1 MTITA
6 NLADGRVLNF
16 PDGTDPAVI
25 QATVKK
31 MMAQEQPSEQTPAPA
46 PAPEQSF
53 GQQFM
58 GGLKQTPA
66 NILGSAENIASLT
79 TGAIAEPIA
88 GVAGIVQA
96 VNPWADEGAGA
107 RAVEGFRDALTYDPQ
122 TEAGQQQQAAMGRV
136 IGAAGQTVT
145 ENVLEPLGVD
155 NLADK
160 TAEKY
165 GPLAGTVVASLP
177 TALME
182 VIPGGLALKQA
193 KKIATSDKAARQL
206 IADQI
211 RSGNPNIDL
220 VTQML
225 DESGNLVKN
234 KNAIKA
240 VDMLGGDIKA
250 KQTVSVIENMN
261 TASKVQVGKML
272 DIVEKMR
279 REPIAELGQMT
290 RPSDILGNSIANRVR
305 DLVKINKKAGATI
318 GEAAKQMKGQ
328 AVNITDARNTFFRD
342 MQELGVNFEQIDGRI
357 KLDFSDSTFVGG
369 GAKQIETIA
378 NAIKTGEMD
387 GLSAHRQKQFIREL
401 VSFGEGKESA
411 ISKRSQAILKKLSS
425 GIDEVLDGTSP
436 EYRKAN
442 DRYAN
447 TIGLVEKFDKLA
459 GKDID
464 IFSDMS
470 DKSLG
475 DKSQRLA
482 SRAESRVSIE
492 QAIMELDKTLADFGV
507 RYKDDIPSL
516 SHTVT
521 HLEDIFKLEP
531 ANSFQGRIERG
542 AANVAQG
549 QSLTGATA
557 TSAIDIL
564 KDIKQP
570 DFDKKMRSLRLLTQT
585 RK

>member
-1 MTITA
+1 M
-6 NLADGRVLNF
+6 
-16 PDGTDPAVI
+16 
-25 QATVKK
+25 ATV
-31 MMAQEQPSEQTPAPA
+31 QEIDAEIARRQRNAEIDAMIELKQQQPEP

-58 GGLKQTPA
+58 QGLKQTPA
-66 NILGSAENIASLT
+66 NILGSTENIASM
-79 TGAIAEPIA
+79 ASSIPAEMAA
-88 GVAGIVQA
+88 GVAGIVQSA
-96 VNPWADEGAGA
+96 NPWADEGAGVKA
-107 RAVEGFRDALTYDPQ
+107 IEGVRNALTYDPQ
-122 TEAGQQQQAAMGRV
+122 TEAGQQQQAAMGRG
-136 IGAAGQTVT
+136 IGVAGQTVT

-160 TAEKY
+160 TADKF
-165 GPLAGTVVASLP
+165 GPLAGAVVATLP
-177 TALME
+177 TALAE
-182 VIPGGLALKQA
+182 LIPTGLAFKQA
-193 KKIATSDKAARQL
+193 KRIATNDKAARKL
-206 IADQI
+206 VADQI

-220 VTQML
+220 VTKML

-234 KNAIKA
+234 KNAAKA

-250 KQTVSVIENMN
+250 KQTVSVIENMQP
-261 TASKVQVGKML
+261 ASKAQVGKML
-272 DIVEKMR
+272 DIIEKMR
-279 REPIAELGQMT
+279 KEPIPKLGQLT
-290 RPSDILGNSIANRVR
+290 RPSDILGESIANRVQS
-305 DLVKINKKAGATI
+305 LVAINRKAGKTI
-318 GEAAKQMKGQ
+318 GEAAQKLKGQ
-328 AVNITDARNTFFRD
+328 PIDISDARNDFFRD
-342 MQELGVNFEQIDGRI
+342 MQDLGVNFENVNGRI

-378 NAIKTGEMD
+378 NAIKTGELD

-411 ISKRSQAILKKLSS
+411 ISKRSQVIFKKLSS

-436 EYRKAN
+436 EYRRAN
-442 DRYAN
+442 ESYAN
-447 TIGLVEKFDKLA
+447 TINLVEKLDKLA

-470 DKSLG
+470 KKSLG
-475 DKSQRLA
+475 GKAKRLA
-482 SRAESRVSIE
+482 SNAESRVPIE
-492 QAIMELDKTLADFGV
+492 QMLMEADKTLGNFGI
-507 RYKDDIPSL
+507 RFKDDIPSL

-570 DFDKKMRSLRLLTQT
+570 DFEKKMRSLRLLTQP
-585 RK
+585 RN